1 VAFAPSP
8 FKVPVGGKCSS
19 SGHRRLQRF
28 VLVKAF
34 REAPDK
40 GNGHELILQR

>member
-8 FKVPVGGKCSS
+8 FKVPVGESALLL
-19 SGHRRLQRF
+19 GHRRLQRF

-40 GNGHELILQR
+40 GNGHEPVLQR